1 MSAIKVVLL
10 EELAGGDSWPSAT
23 NGSLVVAAGV
33 EVVAIPS
40 GAGLSVAVLLAAVLV
55 LVTGVVVISL
65 VFSVL
70 DSSSTATAVPVSTM
84 VIGAAMIVGSVGGC
98 STWVTVG
105 SVVVACAL
113 TVSIGMSGVTKLN
126 TSSKLSKYDELL
138 VVLKKLFHIKM

>member
-23 NGSLVVAAGV
+23 NGSLVVATGV

-84 VIGAAMIVGSVGGC
+84 VIGGSVGGC

>member
-1 MSAIKVVLL
+1 MLAAVLL
-10 EELAGGDSWPSAT
+10 AVLVSGANWPSAT
-23 NGSLVVAAGV
+23 NGSLVVAADA
-33 EVVAIPS
+33 EVVAPPP
-40 GAGLSVAVLLAAVLV
+40 GVGLSATVLLVAVLV

>member
-1 MSAIKVVLL
+1 
-10 EELAGGDSWPSAT
+10 
-23 NGSLVVAAGV
+23 
-33 EVVAIPS
+33 
-40 GAGLSVAVLLAAVLV
+40 
-55 LVTGVVVISL
+55 
-65 VFSVL
+65 
-70 DSSSTATAVPVSTM
+70 VPVSTM